1 MIQFILGAI
10 AAVGLSEL
18 SRRSK
23 PKMANGG
30 GVGVL
35 SNKEKIV
42 NLEFEDNT
50 DRKLGRY
57 DFSFETIDA
66 DGASILDYDG
76 YIIESAAESRMPDNF
91 EWGQNVPEDWE
102 NAEKYILDYF
112 YEWKRGKYA
121 KGGKI
126 YIEFLNKKKNF
137 QIDRKYF
144 NTDEEAM
151 AWGRKNLGNFN
162 IDMLR
167 YKYADGG
174 IIDNYYIET
183 ELNGEMVEAA
193 IFDRKTH
200 DLAYTYNFYYSK
212 VKCEEVVSFEST
224 SGGYGYDY
232 KEVYSE
238 PTFEDCSSEIN
249 DYIYNHSKDWVKQEI

>member
-18 SRRSK
+18 SKRNK
-23 PKMANGG
+23 PKMADGG
-30 GVGVL
+30 GVL

-121 KGGKI
+121 
-126 YIEFLNKKKNF
+126 
-137 QIDRKYF
+137 
-144 NTDEEAM
+144 
-151 AWGRKNLGNFN
+151 
-162 IDMLR
+162 
-167 YKYADGG
+167 DGG

-200 DLAYTYNFYYSK
+200 DLAYTYNFDYSK